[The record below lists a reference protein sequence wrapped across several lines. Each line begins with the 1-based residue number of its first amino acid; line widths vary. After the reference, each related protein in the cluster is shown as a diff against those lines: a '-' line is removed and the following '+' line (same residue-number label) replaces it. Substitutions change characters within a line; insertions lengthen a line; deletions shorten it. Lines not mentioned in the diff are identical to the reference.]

1 MAERLE
7 IGVLVGEFFEIVIEF
22 DGATNVG
29 LCGGE
34 IPPLGSVTTEV
45 ELDEGVFG
53 VEAGGIGEDFRGGL
67 EGVAPTF
74 GESPSDEPAGF
85 VGVVGGKAS
94 GQAGGILPAAG
105 SFEEAQFKFL
115 DAIIQRHLRGEMV
128 EFGEGIGIHT

>member
-7 IGVLVGEFFEIVIEF
+7 IGVLVGEFFEIVIEL

-34 IPPLGSVTTEV
+34 IPSLGSVTTEV
-45 ELDEGVFG
+45 ELDKGVFG

-85 VGVVGGKAS
+85 VGVVGGEAS

-105 SFEEAQFKFL
+105 SFEEA
-115 DAIIQRHLRGEMV
+115 
-128 EFGEGIGIHT
+128 

>member
-7 IGVLVGEFFEIVIEF
+7 IGVLVGEFFEVVIEF

-29 LCGGE
+29 LRGGE

-45 ELDEGVFG
+45 ELDKGVFG
-53 VEAGGIGEDFRGGL
+53 VEAGGISENFGGGL

-74 GESPSDEPAGF
+74 GESPSNEPAGF
-85 VGVVGGKAS
+85 VGVVGGEAS

-105 SFEEAQFKFL
+105 SFEEAKFKFL